1 MKKDSLNIDRF
12 TRYLQNKSGKE
23 KQMIDRIIQ
32 DDEKSRQEFDA
43 YLEVWEKSANV
54 KDFEKIDVQDGWKK
68 VRSRMNIKPASKR
81 IPVQSYFLRIAAILA
96 LALGLAYFLV
106 KLVNYTSKEGTI
118 YTELV
123 ASDNPEELVLPDGS
137 HIYLN
142 ISSKIIHNSNF
153 GKTNRD
159 IILEGEAFF
168 EVSRNEKLPFK
179 IYSLNSTVEVLGTKF
194 NVKADSTQVIV
205 GVLSGKV
212 AFYES
217 EHTENRIEL
226 LPENT
231 GTYSTNGNKITRQD
245 YFDRNSIAWHTRE
258 FVFRNQPLKDVCE
271 TLADFYR
278 LKLKMDKNVQFN
290 ESVNLTCSTESLDR
304 VLYIINNMLTEN
316 IELVSKDDLL
326 IVRKQ

>member
-1 MKKDSLNIDRF
+1 
-12 TRYLQNKSGKE
+12 
-23 KQMIDRIIQ
+23 MIDRIIK

-43 YLEVWEKSANV
+43 YLEVWEKSADV

-68 VRSRMNIKPASKR
+68 VRSRMNIKPTSKR
-81 IPVQSYFLRIAAILA
+81 IPARSYFLRIAAILA

-106 KLVNYTSKEGTI
+106 KLVNYNSREGTI

-123 ASDNPEELVLPDGS
+123 ASDNPEELILPDGS

-142 ISSKIIHNSNF
+142 TSSKIIHNNNF

-194 NVKADSTQVIV
+194 NIKADSTQVIV

-212 AFYES
+212 AFFES

-231 GTYSTNGNKITRQD
+231 GIYSTNGNKITRQN
-245 YFDRNSIAWHTRE
+245 YFDKNSISWHTRE

-271 TLADFYR
+271 TLANFYR
-278 LKLKMDKNVQFN
+278 LKLKMDESVQFN
-290 ESVNLTCSTESLDR
+290 ESVTLTCSTESLDR
-304 VLYIINNMLTEN
+304 VLYTINNTLTEN